1 MFDRTTA
8 RDSNLV
14 VRSTLLFGLLA
25 LCFSTLQ
32 AGTVTLGGTEWTL
45 SVNLIESEN
54 GTETYRVT
62 LGADTANYTD
72 TGTFISTVA
81 IKISDPVVD
90 MELISAPEGTSL
102 ANWSYLQGGLSGK
115 GCSGKGGGWGCFD
128 FASSD
133 LVFGFGAD
141 VGGFVQWEFE
151 VDIPEGKLLS
161 ELQFK
166 ADYVNS
172 DGRRNGLTEGLVPN
186 PEPGTLLL
194 LGSGLLAGGSFL
206 RKKFKG

>member
-1 MFDRTTA
+1 MFSRITA

-14 VRSTLLFGLLA
+14 VRSAFLFGLFA

-45 SVNLIESEN
+45 SVDRI
-54 GTETYRVT
+54 GTTDTYRVT

-81 IKISDPVVD
+81 IKISDRVED
-90 MELISAPEGTSL
+90 MELTSAPEGTSL
-102 ANWSYLQGGLSGK
+102 GEWTYLSGGLTGK
-115 GCSGKGGGWGCFD
+115 GCNGKGKGWGCFD
-128 FASSD
+128 FTQDA
-133 LVFGFGAD
+133 LVFGAD
-141 VGGFVQWEFE
+141 VGGLVVWEFE
-151 VDIPEGKLLS
+151 VDVLEGTLLLS
-161 ELQFK
+161 ELEFK
-166 ADYVNS
+166 AHYVND
-172 DGRRNGLTEGLVPN
+172 DGTMNGITEGLVPN